1 MLLHISIHSEFSV
14 QFLMSLLNMLDN
26 SMDMLAIYEACCKM
40 ELSGQMEEDLNVAWS
55 IISYGITEKDLSE
68 DRIFR
73 LGIGVVMLLSS
84 NHRVETES
92 LSLSLKELELSTAPY
107 SVYNRISQDEEN
119 TVTYPLLDWWLS
131 HKGKRN
137 G

>member
-1 MLLHISIHSEFSV
+1 
-14 QFLMSLLNMLDN
+14 MLDN